1 MFSRAYSFSRRQNVG
16 VCEAMC
22 NTPAKN
28 IGRSRHTSLADP
40 HHWDVVDL
48 HLRYSLIPPHFSPR
62 TRKGATSLAS
72 HLLHFFQLQVQ
83 QLQGRRKRIT
93 QTDISTIH
101 GHCKHAK
108 TRVTHRIIKV
118 AIFACIRIR
127 MRGENL
133 WGSRLPRKS
142 MGHVDLSYDAWSG
155 IDPAVADCNADSLLN
170 TTRLLTGASMSVLLR
185 PKFQT

>member
-1 MFSRAYSFSRRQNVG
+1 
-16 VCEAMC
+16 MC

-133 WGSRLPRKS
+133 EAAGYQER
-142 MGHVDLSYDAWSG
+142 AWDMW
-155 IDPAVADCNADSLLN
+155 IYL
-170 TTRLLTGASMSVLLR
+170 TTLGQESTLRLLTAMLTRSSTRQGCSPVPACLSYFVRNPKLERGSASGLNYSNEASSVH
-185 PKFQT
+185 P